1 MSVDVMVSRW
11 PRIFEQ
17 QVFAHFN
24 ACPRA
29 RPPIDASAYSFLQ
42 GSAMVRSCPCST
54 QEGVKMELM
63 MQAYA
68 GRDAVIVR
76 VPVGGRG
83 VRVLVS
89 REALEERF
97 AAGPAPQDWVYAY
110 QSHAEVIDA
119 VVRAKVAKASP
130 EPVVISKHDFPVV
143 Q

>member
-1 MSVDVMVSRW
+1 MPEYLSATGVCVQTCLPRQDVQ
-11 PRIFEQ
+11 F
-17 QVFAHFN
+17 
-24 ACPRA
+24 
-29 RPPIDASAYSFLQ
+29 DASTYSL
-42 GSAMVRSCPCST
+42 AANKAKVATLLYWRLD
-54 QEGVKMELM
+54 MEQM

-130 EPVVISKHDFPVV
+130 EPVVISKHDFPLV